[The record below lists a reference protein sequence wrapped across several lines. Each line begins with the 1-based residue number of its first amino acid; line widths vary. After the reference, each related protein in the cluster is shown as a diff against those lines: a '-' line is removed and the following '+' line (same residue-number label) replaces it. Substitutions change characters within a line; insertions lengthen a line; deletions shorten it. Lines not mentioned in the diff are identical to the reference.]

1 MDPVRLQI
9 ENFCSYSTAD
19 IPFSDFS
26 SALIVGKINGNEKFS
41 NGSGKS
47 TIFSA
52 IKYVLFNEVDFSTLD
67 KAIRHGTDYCKIIF
81 DFRSSLDN
89 EIYRIVRSK
98 SKKSG
103 SEVRLFKKTNDAFE
117 DITQRRNSD
126 TEKEIAKIIKV
137 NYKTFCNSVLFA
149 QTDLMSLASLTAEKR
164 KLALKEVLQLNVYS
178 KYETVAKKKASDI
191 LKEVDKEK
199 TILKTIDNPA
209 EDVDIFEKELY
220 EVSKNITIKNDDLI
234 SNKILFDKDNER
246 LIDFSKRFE
255 ALERESAESLVKQKT
270 TQDDLKKICEIVK
283 DYENKIFSVEKDGS
297 GLTKQLK
304 ELTTRLDKFQEEKLR
319 DKDLIKIDIE
329 NYTQEFIDTKALHSS
344 NLSKLEELKIPLPTG
359 SYCKYCRQKIINK
372 DSCQELIDSE
382 ISEKE
387 NLIKDIKYK
396 LDMLDKK
403 CRALKEELKKA
414 ETTESEIM
422 VIKNDIISKT
432 KEVESKRS
440 VYSEFNKLLNEN
452 KNIINLKNK
461 ELEFLRKN
469 QFIENAEEYSN
480 LKLSI
485 SNIKAK
491 LSSISSDLENTNKTI
506 VSLSGI
512 KAVLSHKIE
521 DRRKDKETVNNCLKN
536 ISLLEEKYSLHQKV
550 VQAFGSTGI
559 PTLITHTILD
569 DFQIETNHW
578 LSRIRPGL
586 QLQFSVVKD
595 RSDGDK
601 EDTLEI
607 NYILDGYDLE
617 HAQLSGAQKFIVALS
632 LKLGLTSVIKKR
644 LGVEIGLILIDEVD
658 KSIDEGGL
666 EAFGD
671 AIKEL
676 QRNFKVLVIT
686 HNNELKEKFNH
697 AILVEKDE
705 NAISTARV
713 VNQW

>member
-506 VSLSGI
+506 VSLYGI